1 MNHQAPNPVIC
12 ACVLAAGKSSRFGS
26 TKLVQSYK
34 GKSLVQIALMAAQ
47 DACAGRVFLVVGH
60 DQNSVVDASTGLF
73 DKLVVNDDF
82 ASGIGSSI
90 SACLR
95 ACRDD
100 ADAVL
105 VTLADQPLVTGAH
118 IRKLI
123 DTWSGA
129 DNEIVTTSFDTI
141 SCPPILFPRNAFSA
155 LSQLQGDSGARFLL
169 KSDDFDVSTVE
180 FPPAGF
186 DIDRPTDLQRI
197 DQD

>member
-1 MNHQAPNPVIC
+1 M
-12 ACVLAAGKSSRFGS
+12 RFGS
-26 TKLVQSYK
+26 TKLVQPYK
-34 GKSLVQIALMAAQ
+34 GRPLVQTALMAAQ
-47 DACAGRVFLVVGH
+47 DACEGHVFLVVGH
-60 DQNSVVDASTGLF
+60 DQDSVVEASAGLF

-95 ACRDD
+95 VCRDD

-118 IRKLI
+118 IRNLI

-155 LSQLQGDSGARFLL
+155 LSQLQGDSGAKFLL

-180 FPPAGF
+180 FAPAGF
-186 DIDRPTDLQRI
+186 DLDMPLDLHLI
-197 DQD
+197 DQY

>member
-1 MNHQAPNPVIC
+1 MNHPAPDPVIC

-26 TKLVQSYK
+26 TKLVQPYK
-34 GKSLVQIALMAAQ
+34 GRPLVQTALMAAQ
-47 DACAGRVFLVVGH
+47 DACEGHVFLVVGH
-60 DQNSVVDASTGLF
+60 DQDSVVEASAGLF
-73 DKLVVNDDF
+73 DKRVVNNDF

-90 SACLR
+90 SACLK

-118 IRKLI
+118 IRNLI
-123 DTWSGA
+123 ATWSGA
-129 DNEIVTTSFDTI
+129 DNEIVTTSFNGI

-155 LSQLQGDSGARFLL
+155 LSQLQGDSGAKFLL